1 MEDIKKAI
9 ACELD
14 FRFYDGSRDQGFG
27 GYKYDGRWKQL
38 IPRIVKKY
46 KLDKNSRV
54 LEIGCRKGF
63 FLKDLKTIVPG
74 IKIYE

>member
-1 MEDIKKAI
+1 MSLILGFTMEVETK
-9 ACELD
+9 
-14 FRFYDGSRDQGFG
+14 GFG

-54 LEIGCRKGF
+54 LKLVVEKV

-74 IKIYE
+74 IKIYGIEGHILPN